1 MIRFDY
7 YYRRRH
13 LDGTTGI
20 AISTGPA
27 LARRDDTGA
36 LVLDYWLQE
45 PRVMGPYPGRRGA
58 AQTSIALAHGLAAA
72 TRLWL
77 WPGRPL
83 RLIELFDD
91 AGRRTLYRV
100 DFATPP
106 RRAGDA
112 CYQTDLY
119 LDLFVAADETDY
131 SILDEDEL
139 EIARATGLIGA
150 DLCNRI
156 LAQLEQLTELLE
168 RGQFGA
174 WLRAVCPEPFDLA
187 LLTSRRSWLN
197 RGFAAGEPYDWPEVI
212 A

>member
-1 MIRFDY
+1 VIRFDY

-27 LARRDDTGA
+27 LVRHDDAGA
-36 LVLDYWLQE
+36 LVLDYLLLE
-45 PRVMGPYPGRRGA
+45 PRAMGPYPGRRGA
-58 AQTSIALAHGLAAA
+58 TQTSIALAQGLPVA

-77 WPGRPL
+77 WPDRPL

-106 RRAGDA
+106 QRVGHI

-119 LDLFVAADETDY
+119 LDLFVSADETDY
-131 SILDEDEL
+131 AILDEDEL
-139 EIARATGLIGA
+139 EVARAKGLISA
-150 DLCNRI
+150 DLCAQI
-156 LAQLEQLTELLE
+156 LCELDNMASLLE

-174 WLRAVCPEPFDLA
+174 WLRVTCSDSFDLA
-187 LLTSRRSWLN
+187 LLTSHRDWLN
-197 RGFAAGEPYDWPEVI
+197 RGFAAGQHDGWPEGMD
-212 A
+212 

>member
-1 MIRFDY
+1 MRFDY

-13 LDGTTGI
+13 LNGTTGI
-20 AISTGPA
+20 AISTGLA
-27 LARRDDTGA
+27 LARRDDSDA
-36 LVLDYWLQE
+36 LVLDYPLVA
-45 PRVMGPYPGRRGA
+45 PRTMGPYPGRRGTR
-58 AQTSIALAHGLAAA
+58 QTEIALAHGLPVA

-77 WPGRPL
+77 WPDRPL

-106 RRAGDA
+106 RRLGDT

-139 EIARATGLIGA
+139 ELARASGLMSA
-150 DLCNRI
+150 ELCSRI
-156 LAQLEQLTELLE
+156 LARLDELTEILE
-168 RGQFGA
+168 RGRFGA
-174 WLRAVCPEPFDLA
+174 WLRATCSAAFDLA
-187 LLTSRRSWLN
+187 LLAGDRTWL
-197 RGFAAGEPYDWPEVI
+197 RQDFAAGEHDGWPKELD
-212 A
+212 

>member
-1 MIRFDY
+1 VIRFDY

-27 LARRDDTGA
+27 LARRDDA
-36 LVLDYWLQE
+36 SAFVLDYPLLG
-45 PRVMGPYPGRRGA
+45 PRMMGPYPGRRGA
-58 AQTSIALAHGLAAA
+58 TQTKIALAHGLPVA

-77 WPGRPL
+77 WPDRPL

-100 DFATPP
+100 DFTTLPQRLGP
-106 RRAGDA
+106 L

-139 EIARATGLIGA
+139 EMARANRLISA
-150 DLCNRI
+150 NLLSRI
-156 LAQLEQLTELLE
+156 LAQLDQLTALLE
-168 RGQFGA
+168 SGQFGA
-174 WLRAVCPEPFDLA
+174 WLRATCPASFDLA
-187 LLTSRRSWLN
+187 LLASPRDWLN
-197 RGFAAGEPYDWPEVI
+197 QGFAVGEHDDWPEELD
-212 A
+212 